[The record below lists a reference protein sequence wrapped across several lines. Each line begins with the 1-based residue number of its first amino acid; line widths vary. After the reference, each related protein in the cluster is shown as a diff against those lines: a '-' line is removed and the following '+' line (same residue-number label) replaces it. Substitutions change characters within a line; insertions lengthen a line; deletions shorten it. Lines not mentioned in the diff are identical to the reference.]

1 MSSIAIAT
9 GSIHSG
15 DRLLNYTIREYVGMC
30 LSLHIYVVATQQSW
44 SLFLPI
50 IETVGPLRRL
60 WTDQEVAA
68 GRATVGFYD
77 SIMEARHN
85 DRIGKWILSCTTLE
99 FDGGL
104 ISAAH
109 FDHDGFKNRFN
120 AEVLTVFQKAAGKL
134 LTQYG
139 SPVSGGPVT
148 YPRLDRV
155 GDDGRRGRKP
165 KKAGSGSPK
174 RRKPAGADRSES
186 SSPSPNRNSASRS
199 PSPGQR
205 SLEQRPPFG
214 HYAFPAGPRQSPPR
228 QEPLPDPKPKP
239 KVKAK
244 GKNKRSKVPS
254 PQSDLRF
261 SDADFDYRP
270 SPARYPLSQQQQQ
283 QHQQHLANTQHH
295 HHHYQL
301 GSRLETQSVESL
313 HLSSQVTVPHLSA
326 PSLIVAPLQHNAS
339 PDVSASGPGLDF
351 VAGMQSFSQELPEL
365 RPALSPQ
372 MLASGSPN
380 GRSASTGSLP
390 AYSSP
395 SSVSSPRELQQQ
407 QHVDEAPTK
416 QELSSLSQDP
426 DLVTFKTELQG
437 LQAQVE
443 TLKERAGT
451 QRVQLGEALRGTR
464 LTPSAED
471 IDAVVDEAERRRLE
485 RAAAFGFDNLSTRPG
500 HPGGKDP
507 FAALTAAA
515 TVAAVAASEA
525 ILASRMPGQ
534 SPRSGSELT
543 TSGVLPTRSQ
553 IKQDMQRALAAES
566 KNVAQEL
573 LIQALQEELE
583 SKARMSQQQL
593 QELQADLQA
602 AKEKEMLEMK
612 KAADLELQRVQ
623 WEKEQLLLERQQE
636 LNSLQLVQQLELQ
649 ALNRASEREVKSLS
663 DLIEQEE
670 RLLKERE
677 AEAERLRREAE
688 AERLA
693 KERVLKAAK
702 EAQDEELRRIEAVR
716 ARDIAHKEKQLEL
729 MREQSERALMAR
741 EQDAQLTLLAKLHAD
756 VMQSEQIEAIR
767 QQYLPLQKQN
777 EVLMDMIHSVMT
789 KNALDAVDSAIDPV
803 FEMWLFDAC
812 LEADFFE
819 GETVGERDVRKR
831 FEREQVEREERMAAE
846 KVLWEQAQA
855 RMRKELEDKLL
866 LRDNDIEGL
875 KHLIEENT
883 ARALRAENDKMLKE
897 EELRRTTA
905 QFESTS
911 QLELVQARLRTVVE
925 LEADISV
932 NTFSR
937 AAIKRLRDEKN
948 RLQAMERA
956 LLGDNAIG
964 MPVPVDL
971 LEARIRESQQGGDSS
986 MSEKAVNAFQSAFES
1001 TGFSTKGPSM
1011 KAPSTKLKAVAEQ
1024 GEADSQATAAP
1035 TPVSEKKPAS
1045 KPGWGLVKREL
1056 FTDTPSATPALATVS
1071 TSAMAI
1077 KKMTSQQQPPASN
1090 MSPLLNELITESS
1103 KVASSV
1109 GPAAT
1114 ASAAAA
1120 AAAATASTT
1129 TTNTAASLGEAAQET
1144 TTESAS
1150 AGEAPAILRKHD
1162 LDDHVARMKLALSSR
1177 ATQLQLDDPDEHR
1190 AALVRASAL
1199 TRAVDTSSDPRL
1211 INMALETSVHTHA
1224 LDLAKKCL
1232 LRVSALL
1239 DEAAKKEEYFE
1250 LDLQYYFKAIIICS
1264 DESAVVHGVLDT
1276 VFALISKVHPSQN
1289 LDLEAWL
1296 DVLSMAGVFEMLLVL
1311 TSHHGRDPVLCF
1323 KALKC
1328 FFKLTHTHPTNR
1340 ARIGRDHIYVEF
1352 LKKMSKDHRS
1362 NPSVLD
1368 PLLRV
1373 LINITTDCSEGVKA
1387 LIQEDAAVSLVR
1399 LLKIHV
1405 KNEKLSSS
1413 ACRVLINIS
1422 QTAERSVQDHIA
1434 SIGPTLV
1441 VALEHYKDKLKVL
1454 DLFCWLMLA
1463 AIVDNIQARHQLI
1476 DSGCLQALF
1485 NLMSAEGAKEP
1496 LIFFVIKVLVQL
1508 IDPTYLPAK
1517 DLNMAILR
1525 HWTGLALRRGHSDLK
1540 SKAALAID
1548 KVFGAQGLEA
1558 LNKESDFEQAQKV
1571 LLTQAMQQEAAAAL
1585 KTLND
1590 AKERARQAKAAADAV
1605 IEEENL
1611 RLQQEQ
1617 LLNIKTEAEMHS
1629 RMVADQERKAR
1640 EVAEQQLKA
1649 VQEASRREQ
1658 EKIEEY
1664 RRHLEGERLRLH
1676 EEKLRLERMHNA
1688 GSNAEKVSALGVA
1701 LLPPPASLSLSA
1713 GAAVASNQLR
1723 LVKENDAQGTSMV
1736 GEEEAL
1742 NRKELR
1748 ELQANAAAAPAQM
1761 AMAGGLTRGRGRA
1774 AMTAV
1779 PFSPISAPAPA
1790 PAPAAAAA
1798 APATSSGSPDGS
1810 SAPAVQLARPIPVLA
1825 SEPAPAP
1832 AAAAAERASPSDS
1845 GSESDGGKSAAT
1857 TPIPSAALTLLKA
1870 RRRSRGN

>member
-148 YPRLDRV
+148 YPRLDRE
-155 GDDGRRGRKP
+155 GDDDGPRGRKP
-165 KKAGSGSPK
+165 KAGSGSPK
-174 RRKPAGADRSES
+174 RRKVKQAGAGRSGS
-186 SSPSPNRNSASRS
+186 SSASPNRNSASRS

-205 SLEQRPPFG
+205 NLEQRPPFG
-214 HYAFPAGPRQSPPR
+214 HYAFPAGPRQSPPP
-228 QEPLPDPKPKP
+228 QEPLPHPKP
-239 KVKAK
+239 KVKIKTK

-270 SPARYPLSQQQQQ
+270 SPARYLSSQQQQQQ
-283 QHQQHLANTQHH
+283 QHQQHLATTHH
-295 HHHYQL
+295 QYQL

-313 HLSSQVTVPHLSA
+313 QLSSQVTVPHLST
-326 PSLIVAPLQHNAS
+326 PSLLVAPQQHSVSPEAS
-339 PDVSASGPGLDF
+339 TSGPGLDH

-365 RPALSPQ
+365 RPSLSPQ

-395 SSVSSPRELQQQ
+395 SHGSALRESQQQ
-407 QHVDEAPTK
+407 QQQFEAPPQ
-416 QELSSLSQDP
+416 QEPSLSQDS
-426 DLVTFKTELQG
+426 DMITFKTELQG

-443 TLKERAGT
+443 KLKERAGT

-464 LTPSAED
+464 STPSAED
-471 IDAVVDEAERRRLE
+471 IDAEVDEAERRRLE
-485 RAAAFGFDNLSTRPG
+485 RASAFGFDNMSAR
-500 HPGGKDP
+500 HASSGKDP

-515 TVAAVAASEA
+515 TAAAVAASEA
-525 ILASRMPGQ
+525 ILASRMPDQ
-534 SPRSGSELT
+534 SPRSGSEMA
-543 TSGVLPTRSQ
+543 TSDVLPTRSQ

-583 SKARMSQQQL
+583 TKARMSQQQL

-602 AKEKEMLEMK
+602 TKEKEMLELK
-612 KAADLELQRVQ
+612 KAADLQLKRVQ

-636 LNSLQLVQQLELQ
+636 LNSLQLLQQLELQ

-688 AERLA
+688 TERLA
-693 KERVLKAAK
+693 KERVIKAAK
-702 EAQDEELRRIEAVR
+702 EAQDEEVRRIEAVR
-716 ARDIAHKEKQLEL
+716 ARDIAHREKQLEL
-729 MREQSERALMAR
+729 VREQSERVLMER

-777 EVLMDMIHSVMT
+777 EVLMDMVHSVMT

-812 LEADFFE
+812 LEADYFE
-819 GETVGERDVRKR
+819 GETVGEREVRKR

-866 LRDNDIEGL
+866 CRDNDIEGL

-883 ARALRAENDKMLKE
+883 ARAMRAENEKMLKD

-937 AAIKRLRDEKN
+937 AAIKRLRDEKS

-986 MSEKAVNAFQSAFES
+986 VSEKAASALYSAFES

-1011 KAPSTKLKAVAEQ
+1011 KVPLSKLKAVTEQ
-1024 GEADSQATAAP
+1024 GEADLQTAAAP
-1035 TPVSEKKPAS
+1035 TPASEKKPGAS

-1056 FTDTPSATPALATVS
+1056 FTDTPSSTPAMAILS
-1071 TSAMAI
+1071 TSALAV
-1077 KKMTSQQQPPASN
+1077 KKMTSQQQQAPASN
-1090 MSPLLNELITESS
+1090 MSPLLNELITESV
-1103 KVASSV
+1103 KVASAV
-1109 GPAAT
+1109 GSSATAAT
-1114 ASAAAA
+1114 
-1120 AAAATASTT
+1120 TASTT
-1129 TTNTAASLGEAAQET
+1129 TATAASLGENAQET
-1144 TTESAS
+1144 TTES

-1232 LRVSALL
+1232 LRVSLLL
-1239 DEAAKKEEYFE
+1239 DEAAKKEEFFE
-1250 LDLQYYFKAIIICS
+1250 LDLQYYFKAVIICS

-1296 DVLSMAGVFEMLLVL
+1296 DVLSLAGVFEMLLVL

-1373 LINITTDCSEGVKA
+1373 LVNITTDCSEGVKA
-1387 LIQEDAAVSLVR
+1387 LIQEDAAASLVR

-1405 KNEKLSSS
+1405 KNEKLSSA

-1422 QTAERSVQDHIA
+1422 QTAEKSVQDHIA

-1508 IDPTYLPAK
+1508 IDPSYLQAK
-1517 DLNMAILR
+1517 DLNMAVLR

-1605 IEEENL
+1605 IGEENL

-1617 LLNIKTEAEMHS
+1617 LLNMKTETEVHS
-1629 RMVADQERKAR
+1629 RMVANQERKAR

-1658 EKIEEY
+1658 EKVEEY

-1701 LLPPPASLSLSA
+1701 LLQPPASLSLSA
-1713 GAAVASNQLR
+1713 GAVASSQLR
-1723 LVKENDAQGTSMV
+1723 FVKENDAQGTSMV

-1748 ELQANAAAAPAQM
+1748 DFQASAAAAAPALM
-1761 AMAGGLTRGRGRA
+1761 AVPGGLTRGRGRA

-1779 PFSPISAPAPA
+1779 PFLPISA

-1798 APATSSGSPDGS
+1798 AAAAASTTSSESPDG
-1810 SAPAVQLARPIPVLA
+1810 PA
-1825 SEPAPAP
+1825 AP
-1832 AAAAAERASPSDS
+1832 AAQLTRPVPALASAPGATAAERVSPNDS
-1845 GSESDGGKSAAT
+1845 GSESDSGKSAST
-1857 TPIPSAALTLLKA
+1857 TPVPAAALALLKA